1 MAQKWRPNTEAILR
15 DWIKECKACHLDMTD
30 WENDFIDS
38 VDKALDLFGSLT
50 RKQEEILEKIY
61 SEKTS

>member
-1 MAQKWRPNTEAILR
+1 
-15 DWIKECKACHLDMTD
+15 MTD

-50 RKQEEILEKIY
+50 EKQEEILEKIY